1 MKNTALL
8 LVFIGLSAAIWAQP
22 VSKRPLQPS
31 DVYRLQSIGS
41 PQVSPD
47 GHWVAYA
54 LTSVDSAKDK
64 RNTDLWMVSW
74 DGSQSV
80 QLTNSPDGESSP
92 LWSPDGKYLSFLSS
106 RQGAKSTQVW
116 LLDRRGGEAV
126 KLTDVKAGVSDYSWA
141 PDGKKLALIIRD
153 PDPEEKPADSPGTA
167 KPMVINKYQF
177 KRDGAG
183 YITATDRYSHI
194 YLFDLNSKKLD
205 TLTRGNFNHSD
216 PVWSPDGKSI
226 AFVSNRT
233 PNPDRNSNTD
243 IFVVEAKPGAQPRQ
257 ITTWKGEDDS
267 PQWSPDGTRIAYLRS
282 SSDADWMMYDQS
294 ILAVVSAEGGEPKL
308 LSATLDR
315 PVSTPRWSKDS
326 KSIAALVSDDRQR
339 YVGLFPAAGGSMS
352 KLIGG
357 DRSFSALELHKN
369 GQWMV
374 MMSNPQLPA
383 EIHALESGALRRITK
398 VHDSFLEPLQLASVE
413 GFRSKSNDGTE
424 VGNILYRPA
433 NAPKG
438 QKLPTVLYI
447 HGGPVAQD
455 EFGFDLTRQMLAAQG
470 FAVVAV
476 NYRGSSGRGLD
487 FSKAIYADWGNKEVA
502 DILGAADYLVA
513 NGIADPDK
521 MGIGGWSYGGI
532 LTDYTTATDPR
543 FKAAFSGAGSALQL
557 TMYGTDQYVV
567 QYETELGVPWK
578 NLDKWLK
585 VSYPFLNVEKIK
597 TPTLYMVGEKD
608 FNVPAAGS
616 EQMYQALRSLGV
628 PTEFVI
634 YPGQFHG
641 ISIPSYQEDRFKRM
655 GKWFEQYLMVK
666 P

>member
-8 LVFIGLSAAIWAQP
+8 LVFIGLSAAIGAQP

-383 EIHALESGALRRITK
+383 EIHALESGAMRRITK

>member
-8 LVFIGLSAAIWAQP
+8 LVFIGLSAAIGAQP